1 MYGYIAGL
9 TDTDE
14 INFCPYFG
22 EEIAV
27 MHAESQSWI
36 QRKYREVLWMNFEPG
51 NRQMTFEDF
60 GGVYEK
66 I

>member
-1 MYGYIAGL
+1 MRGNIQKIKQDQEDLRMYGYIAGL

-27 MHAESQSWI
+27 MHAES
-36 QRKYREVLWMNFEPG
+36 
-51 NRQMTFEDF
+51 
-60 GGVYEK
+60 
-66 I
+66 